1 MDFLVVIIL
10 AFAPGIF
17 WMWLIYRWDRH
28 QPEPR
33 WLVIR
38 AFLWGMAIVI
48 PIAFIEFLLILG
60 GLGYDSLL
68 QLDEVPLSIGSIAY
82 EAFIVAGMTEELG
95 KFLVVR
101 FLIYR
106 SPYFDD
112 STDGIIYSSASA
124 LGFATLENV
133 GYTLSYGWQVI
144 LARGPISTFAHVLFS
159 VIWGYPLA
167 LQKIGYPRAK
177 LFVWLGLLGS
187 MIVHGFFDFFLF
199 TQNWYALMVL
209 PLLAGLIIALNFML
223 RHSRRISPFRNKIA
237 ELYVN
242 CPRCNTK
249 MPVYAK
255 YCPDCGAQIP
265 AGVPVT
271 GNVCGNCGT
280 QLNSNARYC
289 TACGSRIIQKPRKN

>member
-1 MDFLVVIIL
+1 LNFLTVIAI

-38 AFLWGMAIVI
+38 AFLWGMVIVV
-48 PIAFIEFLLILG
+48 PIALIELLLMLG
-60 GLGYDSLL
+60 NLGFEGLL
-68 QLDEVPLSIGSIAY
+68 QFGQTPLSIGNIAY

-101 FLIYR
+101 LFIYK

-112 STDGIIYSSASA
+112 STDGIIYASAAA

-133 GYTLSYGWQVI
+133 GYALSYSWQII

-167 LQKIGYPRAK
+167 LRKIGHPRAT
-177 LFVWLGLLGS
+177 LYVWLGLIGA
-187 MIVHGFFDFFLF
+187 MVAHGFFDFFLF
-199 TQNWYALMVL
+199 TQTWYALMII
-209 PLLAGLIIALNFML
+209 PLMAGLIVALNVML
-223 RHSRRISPFRNKIA
+223 RHSRRISPFRNKVA
-237 ELYVN
+237 ELYTD
-242 CPRCNTK
+242 CPHCAAKT
-249 MPVYAK
+249 PAYAN
-255 YCPDCGAQIP
+255 YCPTCGGQI
-265 AGVPVT
+265 ANDRLKT
-271 GNVCGNCGT
+271 GNACGNCGSPIE
-280 QLNSNARYC
+280 SNANYC
-289 TACGSRIIQKPRKN
+289 TACGSRIIDKPWKN